1 MVYYSAIPF
10 SFLPLI
16 YYNNSKFMFKEQT
29 PSESNSTCNIFKS
42 DNPVDA
48 PGAANAVVTVHSI
61 DMPISIRHPRKTRT
75 LIGTLADPP
84 PWPA

>member
-1 MVYYSAIPF
+1 M
-10 SFLPLI
+10 
-16 YYNNSKFMFKEQT
+16 
-29 PSESNSTCNIFKS
+29 S